1 MLDKLLNDPKVIEL
15 IILHYSY
22 SLLQQLFVTTIICY
36 NFSPPLGSIQIIKNN
51 MSVKDHFNRC
61 LNKFNSLDAKS
72 KSAEEYIKSLED
84 ISSDLEEHMRS
95 DSMSDHWYIK
105 YNLLDQEIL
114 QLLDDIDSNRVDMN
128 MMYENDDI

>member
-1 MLDKLLNDPKVIEL
+1 
-15 IILHYSY
+15 
-22 SLLQQLFVTTIICY
+22 
-36 NFSPPLGSIQIIKNN
+36 
-51 MSVKDHFNRC
+51 
-61 LNKFNSLDAKS
+61 
-72 KSAEEYIKSLED
+72 
-84 ISSDLEEHMRS
+84 MRS

>member
-1 MLDKLLNDPKVIEL
+1 
-15 IILHYSY
+15 
-22 SLLQQLFVTTIICY
+22 
-36 NFSPPLGSIQIIKNN
+36 

-84 ISSDLEEHMRS
+84 ISSDIEEHMRS

>member
-1 MLDKLLNDPKVIEL
+1 
-15 IILHYSY
+15 
-22 SLLQQLFVTTIICY
+22 
-36 NFSPPLGSIQIIKNN
+36 

-72 KSAEEYIKSLED
+72 KPAEEYIKSLEE

-95 DSMSDHWYIK
+95 DDMSDHWYIK

-128 MMYENDDI
+128 MMYENDDV